1 MGKIMPT
8 STENLETNSNIVKSE
23 AKVEL
28 KNQLFSLSPNL
39 FEKLVVDLIQRMG
52 YGSYQ
57 GNGVICKSGDD
68 GIDGIVYQDP
78 TNGIFF
84 TTTDFESTNPELLNE
99 STEDKLVVNGDQ
111 LVDLLIEYE
120 VGIESVT
127 AYKVHR
133 NYFQS

>member
-1 MGKIMPT
+1 MPI
-8 STENLETNSNIVKSE
+8 STENLETISNIVKSE

-57 GNGVICKSGDD
+57 ANGVICKSGDD
-68 GIDGIVYQDP
+68 GIDGIVYQDT

-84 TTTDFESTNPELLNE
+84 TTTDFESTNPELLDQ
-99 STEDKLVVNGDQ
+99 STKDKLVVNGDQ

-127 AYKVHR
+127 TYKVHK

>member
-1 MGKIMPT
+1 MPI
-8 STENLETNSNIVKSE
+8 STENQETISNIVKSE

-57 GNGVICKSGDD
+57 GSGVICKSDD
-68 GIDGIVYQDP
+68 GIDGIVYQDT

-84 TTTDFESTNPELLNE
+84 TTTDFESTNPELLNQ
-99 STEDKLVVNGDQ
+99 STEGSLIVNGDK

-120 VGIESVT
+120 VGIESIT
-127 AYKVHR
+127 AYKVHKD
-133 NYFQS
+133 YFQS

>member
-1 MGKIMPT
+1 MGKAMSI
-8 STENLETNSNIVKSE
+8 SNENLGTKLNYVKSE

-28 KNQLFSLSPNL
+28 KNQLFDLSPNL

-57 GNGVICKSGDD
+57 GTGNIIRSDD
-68 GIDGIVYQDP
+68 SSISGIVYQDP

-84 TTTDFESTNPELLNE
+84 TTTDFESTNPELLDQ
-99 STEDKLVVNGDQ
+99 STKGNLIVNGDQ

-127 AYKVHR
+127 SYKVHKD
-133 NYFQS
+133 YFSK